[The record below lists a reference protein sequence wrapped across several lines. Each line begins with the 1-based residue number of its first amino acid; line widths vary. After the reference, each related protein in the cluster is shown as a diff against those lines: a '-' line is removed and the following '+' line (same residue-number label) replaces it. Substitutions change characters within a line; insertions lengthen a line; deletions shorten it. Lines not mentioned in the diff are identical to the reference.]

1 VVDREPVSGVRTR
14 VRVYGKVEIG
24 VPWFEVVVVLDV
36 DDDDDDGISVA
47 AGRVLNRNPVDMPM
61 SEETGE

>member
-1 VVDREPVSGVRTR
+1 MVDREPVSGVRTR

-24 VPWFEVVVVLDV
+24 VPWFEVVVVLDA
-36 DDDDDDGISVA
+36 DDDDEGISVA
-47 AGRVLNRNPVDMPM
+47 PGRVLNRSPVDMPM

>member
-1 VVDREPVSGVRTR
+1 MVDREPVSGVRTR

-24 VPWFEVVVVLDV
+24 VPWFEVEVVVDV
-36 DDDDDDGISVA
+36 DDDDDGVSVA
-47 AGRVLNRNPVDMPM
+47 AGRVLNRNPVDMPI

>member
-24 VPWFEVVVVLDV
+24 VPWFEVVVELDV
-36 DDDDDDGISVA
+36 DDEDDGISVA
-47 AGRVLNRNPVDMPM
+47 AGRVLNRNPVDIPM

>member
-1 VVDREPVSGVRTR
+1 VVEREPVSGVRTR

-36 DDDDDDGISVA
+36 DDEDGGVSVA
-47 AGRVLNRNPVDMPM
+47 AGRVLNRIPVDMPM

>member
-1 VVDREPVSGVRTR
+1 MVDREPVSGVRTR

-24 VPWFEVVVVLDV
+24 VSWFEVVVVLDA
-36 DDDDDDGISVA
+36 DDDDEGISVA
-47 AGRVLNRNPVDMPM
+47 AGRVLNRSPVDMPM

>member
-1 VVDREPVSGVRTR
+1 MVDREPVSGVRTR

-24 VPWFEVVVVLDV
+24 VPWFEVVVVLDA
-36 DDDDDDGISVA
+36 DDDDEGISVA
-47 AGRVLNRNPVDMPM
+47 AGRVLNRSPVDMPM